1 MKENKKSEMPD
12 SGQTD
17 YQTAIREFVKST
29 INNKDFFKLSP
40 SEQKKEAMKYIQKH
54 KQNEKD

>member
-1 MKENKKSEMPD
+1 MKENKKSEMSD
-12 SGQTD
+12 LGQTD

-40 SEQKKEAMKYIQKH
+40 SEQKKEAMKYIRKH
-54 KQNEKD
+54 KHNEKD